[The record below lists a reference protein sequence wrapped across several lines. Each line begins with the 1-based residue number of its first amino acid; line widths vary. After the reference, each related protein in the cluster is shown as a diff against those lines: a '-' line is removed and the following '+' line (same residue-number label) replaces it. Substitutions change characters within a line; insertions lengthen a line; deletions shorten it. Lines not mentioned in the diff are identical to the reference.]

1 MSPSLGLKLKQDVK
15 LRICKCARKYLQ
27 QKLKFCFRCLRE
39 IGDNVAKREDNYFY
53 NIGTN
58 PEDIIKLRTEEL
70 SGQSDN
76 SALIQRN
83 FIGVFPP
90 ENNIEERELN
100 NSIEENHKPIKHID
114 EIDVLSVTTTMEAGV
129 DIGSLKTVWLKNAPP
144 QRFNYQQRVGRTGRR
159 GQIFSYALTALNDT
173 SHDNHYYENT
183 NLLTFGANPPP
194 FLNLNEKRILIRVVF
209 QEILNNLN
217 LKIENLFMK
226 TKVELLIL
234 LEI

>member
-1 MSPSLGLKLKQDVK
+1 
-15 LRICKCARKYLQ
+15 
-27 QKLKFCFRCLRE
+27 
-39 IGDNVAKREDNYFY
+39 
-53 NIGTN
+53 
-58 PEDIIKLRTEEL
+58 
-70 SGQSDN
+70 
-76 SALIQRN
+76 
-83 FIGVFPP
+83 
-90 ENNIEERELN
+90 
-100 NSIEENHKPIKHID
+100 
-114 EIDVLSVTTTMEAGV
+114 MEAGV

-217 LKIENLFMK
+217 LKNRKSIYENKGGTPDPAGDLGDLNNWYEEVKLVF
-226 TKVELLIL
+226 
-234 LEI
+234 